1 VKSLALGKTDT
12 KTPEVR
18 FLMDTDFPS
27 KLTHFRESKVEAYPY
42 LKSLPVYRYRADS

>member
-1 VKSLALGKTDT
+1 MSLLYVESRQGQ
-12 KTPEVR
+12 TPEVR